1 MDLLH
6 ILIGPVG
13 LTLTVLAI
21 TAMLAGLVLPEL
33 VNKPPE
39 SVLGTRVRVIL
50 RKTARLQLSLFAGA
64 AVLTALRIVVLS

>member
-21 TAMLAGLVLPEL
+21 TAMLAGLVLPEF
-33 VNKPPE
+33 VHRPPQ
-39 SVLGTRVRVIL
+39 SVLADRTRVVL
-50 RKTARLQLSLFAGA
+50 RKTARL
-64 AVLTALRIVVLS
+64 